1 MGSSLRKYIK
11 GIAKF
16 GKNGTKTNKKKCTEV
31 VVCLSGVGEG
41 QKHLTLCRAF
51 HRNEISTEPS
61 EIDLFLFG
69 QDFSSSNLFERKKQ
83 AHSGWQ
89 PSLGAVFFVAFPSA
103 TEAKEVSAL
112 TKTSGAE
119 VGTTTATAL
128 FTFEVLTVRWLN
140 ELSPFKGAER

>member
-1 MGSSLRKYIK
+1 MKSARNQAKLICFCLVRIFLRATFSKE
-11 GIAKF
+11 
-16 GKNGTKTNKKKCTEV
+16 KNKPTPAGNPV
-31 VVCLSGVGEG
+31 W
-41 QKHLTLCRAF
+41 
-51 HRNEISTEPS
+51 
-61 EIDLFLFG
+61 
-69 QDFSSSNLFERKKQ
+69 ERF
-83 AHSGWQ
+83 
-89 PSLGAVFFVAFPSA
+89 FFVAFPSA